1 VPFATSGAVSGKNE
15 GRERKSDAIEAPP
28 DSRGLE
34 KRFLSYLELHQRR
47 VVVVLRLQRRR
58 LPEVRLVPV
67 RPELDAPLGVGESLA
82 DL

>member
-15 GRERKSDAIEAPP
+15 GRERKSDAIGAPP
-28 DSRGLE
+28 LLRGLE
-34 KRFLSYLELHQRR
+34 KRLSCLELHQRR